1 MTSVP
6 KKIFIIA
13 GESSGDMHAASL
25 INELKNIYSDAVIKG
40 IGGSELS
47 SAGTQLIYNK
57 SEVSYIGFSSVIRN
71 IKKLKK
77 IIDNTGK
84 FILQFDPDVVILID
98 FPGFNLK
105 IATGIRKKFKGKIV
119 YYISPQLWAWH
130 KSRVKIIRQ
139 CIDLMLV
146 VFPFEVDFYKKENVS
161 AKFTGHPLI
170 KKTDKFLNEN
180 SKLKSDKLTISFM
193 PGSRKDEIKLMLPVM
208 VKTAELFQQEF
219 DCNIN
224 FICSDNFDI
233 TYYEKFVI
241 GHNFNLIRSEGNDFA
256 NYRTILNSDLVI
268 TKSGTSTMECALIG
282 TPFCVV
288 YKTGAFNYAIGKRL
302 IKVDH
307 IAMINILL
315 GKSAVKEF
323 LQEKMQP
330 EEIFLEGKR
339 IINDYE
345 YRNKMLADFKELRK
359 ILTDKDAS
367 MNAALMISE
376 LMNKESDLE

>member
-1 MTSVP
+1 LTTVP

-13 GESSGDMHAASL
+13 GESSGDTHAASL
-25 INELKNIYSDAVIKG
+25 INELKIIYSDVIVKG

-47 SAGTQLIYNK
+47 SAGAQLIYDK
-57 SEVSYIGFSSVIRN
+57 SEVSYIGFSSVIKN
-71 IKKLKK
+71 IKKLKR
-77 IIDNTGK
+77 IIDNTCNI
-84 FILQFDPDVVILID
+84 ILEFDPDIVILVD

-146 VFPFEVDFYKKENVS
+146 VFPFEVDFYKNENVT

-170 KKTDKFLNEN
+170 KKTNKFLSEN
-180 SKLKSDKLTISFM
+180 SREISNKLTISFM
-193 PGSRKDEIKLMLPVM
+193 PGSRKDEIKLMLPIM
-208 VKTAELFQQEF
+208 VKTAELFQKEF

-224 FICSDNFDI
+224 IICSDNFDI
-233 TYYEKFVI
+233 SYYKKFMS
-241 GHNFNLIRSEGNDFA
+241 GHNFNLIRSEGNDYA
-256 NYRTILNSDLVI
+256 NYKTILNSCLVI

-330 EEIFLEGKR
+330 EDILEEGKK
-339 IINDYE
+339 IINDSE
-345 YRNKMLADFKELRK
+345 YRNKMLSDFEELRK
-359 ILTDKDAS
+359 VLTEKDAS
-367 MNAALMISE
+367 KNAAILISE
-376 LMNKESDLE
+376 LMSI

>member
-25 INELKNIYSDAVIKG
+25 INEFKIIYSDAVIKG
-40 IGGSELS
+40 IGGPCLS
-47 SAGTQLIYNK
+47 SSGTQLIYDK

-71 IKKLKK
+71 IKKLKR
-77 IIDNTGK
+77 IIDNTCN
-84 FILQFDPDVVILID
+84 FILQFDPDVVILVD

-105 IATGIRKKFKGKIV
+105 VATGIRKNFKGKIV

-146 VFPFEVDFYKKENVS
+146 VFPFEVDFYKKENIS
-161 AKFTGHPLI
+161 ARFTGHPLI
-170 KKTDKFLNEN
+170 KKTDKFLSEN
-180 SKLKSDKLTISFM
+180 NRVKSDKLTISFM
-193 PGSRKDEIKLMLPVM
+193 PGSRKDEIKLMMPVM
-208 VKTAELFQQEF
+208 IKTAALFQKEN
-219 DCNIN
+219 DCNVNI
-224 FICSDNFDI
+224 ICSDNFEI
-233 TYYEKFVI
+233 SYYEKFVKGYDFI
-241 GHNFNLIRSEGNDFA
+241 LIRSNGNDDI
-256 NYRTILNSDLVI
+256 NYKTILNSDLVI
-268 TKSGTSTMECALIG
+268 TKSGTATMECSLIG

-315 GKSAVKEF
+315 GKAAVKEF
-323 LQEKMQP
+323 LQEKMNP
-330 EEIFLEGKR
+330 EDIFKEGMK
-339 IINDYE
+339 IINDNE
-345 YRNKMLADFKELRK
+345 YRNKMLDDFEELRK
-359 ILTDKDAS
+359 VLTDKDAS
-367 MNAALMISE
+367 KNAALLISE
-376 LMNKESDLE
+376 LIGKCNE

>member
-40 IGGSELS
+40 IGGSELN

>member
-13 GESSGDMHAASL
+13 GESSGDMHAAFL
-25 INELKNIYSDAVIKG
+25 INDLKNIYSDAIIKG

-47 SAGTQLIYNK
+47 SAGTQLIYDK

-71 IKKLKK
+71 IKKLKG
-77 IIDNTGK
+77 IIDNTCK
-84 FILQFDPDVVILID
+84 FILEFDPDIVILID

-105 IATGIRKKFKGKIV
+105 IATGIRKKYKGKIV

-170 KKTDKFLNEN
+170 KKMEKFLSEN
-180 SKLKSDKLTISFM
+180 NKSENDKLSISFM
-193 PGSRKDEIKLMLPVM
+193 PGSRKDEINLMLPVM
-208 VKTAELFQQEF
+208 IKTAELFKKEI

-224 FICSDNFDI
+224 IICSENFDI
-233 TYYEKFVI
+233 MYYKNFLK
-241 GHNFNLIRSEGNDFA
+241 GHDFRLVRSEGNDDI
-256 NYRTILNSDLVI
+256 NYKTILNSDLII
-268 TKSGTSTMECALIG
+268 TKSGTSTMECALLG

-323 LQEKMQP
+323 LQEAMQP
-330 EEIFLEGKR
+330 DDIFKEGMK
-339 IINDYE
+339 IINDSD
-345 YRNKMLADFKELRK
+345 YRNKMLADFKDLKRV
-359 ILTDKDAS
+359 LTEKDAS
-367 MNAALMISE
+367 KNAAILISE
-376 LMNKESDLE
+376 LMDK